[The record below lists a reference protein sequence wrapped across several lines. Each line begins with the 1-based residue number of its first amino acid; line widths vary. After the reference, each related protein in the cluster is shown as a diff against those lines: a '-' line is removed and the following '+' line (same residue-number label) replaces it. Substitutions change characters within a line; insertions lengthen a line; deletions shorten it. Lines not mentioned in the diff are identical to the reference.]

1 MSEPFYPREVVAS
14 RLAISTATLLRY
26 ESRGLVHARQSTLDG
41 SGEDVGYGPV
51 EVRRLWTIVTFQR
64 DLGINLA
71 GVEVI
76 LRLRDQIDD
85 TQGHLDRLARN
96 LRTLADLD
104 AEGSEM
110 DADFR

>member
-1 MSEPFYPREVVAS
+1 MSESFYSRELVAE

-26 ESRGLVHARQSTLDG
+26 ESRGLVQVIQGDGQSP
-41 SGEDVGYGPV
+41 GYGPG

-76 LRLRDQIDD
+76 LRLRDQMDA
-85 TQGHLDRLARN
+85 THAHLDRLARN
-96 LRTLADLD
+96 LQILADR
-104 AEGSEM
+104 
-110 DADFR
+110 DADGDEIDGELV